1 MMFHSYVNDNDPGC
15 SPKAWRHTVYNPV
28 AEHQNMVAG
37 KIPPNMWTYLLKIG
51 VACVA
56 SKKNIKKWYVNRLIK
71 HSTLR
76 CTERK
81 LSLPTRQHLHPPLR
95 RLNPEFHLFQTFSN
109 SLDGDPEM
117 ELGA

>member
-1 MMFHSYVNDNDPGC
+1 MVIFDSYVNDNDPGC
-15 SPKAWRHTVYNPV
+15 SPKAWRHTVHNPV

-56 SKKNIKKWYVNRLIK
+56 SKKKKYKLYVNRIIK

-76 CTERK
+76 YDVPKES
-81 LSLPTRQHLHPPLR
+81 SLCQHGNICILPCADSTP
-95 RLNPEFHLFQTFSN
+95 NFTCF
-109 SLDGDPEM
+109 
-117 ELGA
+117 